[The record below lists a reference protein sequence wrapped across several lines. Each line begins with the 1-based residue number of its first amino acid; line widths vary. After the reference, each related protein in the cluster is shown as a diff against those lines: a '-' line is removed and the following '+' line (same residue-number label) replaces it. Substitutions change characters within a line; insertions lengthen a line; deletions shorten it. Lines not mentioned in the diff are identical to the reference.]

1 MKPPDLSNKMH
12 SLKLIPLA
20 LALFACSCVAPK
32 KPNTYNKA
40 EEKQIAAKPVVP
52 IYKYD
57 PSGPLPGHSNH
68 GEAFNAGPRQAA
80 YLIGGTGNVSF
91 PITTS
96 SPKAQKFFNQGVGQL
111 HGFWYL
117 EAERSFRQVLK
128 LDPGNPMAYWG
139 ITMANA
145 NNRKRAKEI
154 IGKAVANRDSVS
166 ERERMWIDATD
177 ASQKESSGKKRKAIL
192 LKAYQ
197 DISAKFP
204 DDLEAKAFL
213 ALQMYWNVKAK
224 KNYATIEKLI
234 ANILAKNPLHPCH
247 HYRIHL
253 WDYKDPKRAVP
264 SIGQCGQASPSIA
277 HMWHMPG
284 HILSRLKRYHDATWQ
299 QEASARVD
307 HANMMRDRVM
317 PDEIH
322 NFAHNNEWL
331 TRNLDYAGRVHH
343 AVTMAK
349 NMIELPRLP
358 RVKDDGTWTIAT
370 RSSHV
375 YGRRHLH
382 GLLAN
387 YELWDEILALK
398 DAHYLHPGTSAA
410 DKAKY
415 WRLVSSAYF
424 NTGQIDEGN
433 TMLAGMEKL
442 LAKQREG
449 KTKAGEAAAAKAR
462 KDNKKESD
470 VRKAKSS
477 AERNYN
483 TAITAL
489 ERGIA
494 EAKMHR
500 AFQAGNK
507 EEAKANFAKAGSFRN
522 DRKAVIQ
529 LRLGNT
535 AEAIKLAESAVKSGT
550 EQARPLAAQAYI
562 LHTAGK
568 PAEAKA
574 AIDHLRRIAPQLDL
588 DTECFARLAPLAKSL
603 NLPEDWRQAQP
614 AAKDM
619 GLRPDLDSLG
629 PFRWEPSAAPSW
641 TLPDRNNKEFSLAS
655 LRGKPVLLIFYLGK
669 GCLHCMEQLNKFDP
683 VADRFSGQD
692 ISIFAVS
699 SDTVTGLKDTFIGY
713 ADKDR
718 HFSFPLLSDPSL
730 GMFKA
735 YRAYDDFEKTPL
747 HGTFLI
753 DGNGKVRWQNISY
766 EPFMAPEF
774 LLEEAKRL
782 LSQP

>member
-1 MKPPDLSNKMH
+1 MMH
-12 SLKLIPLA
+12 YLKFAPLVMGL
-20 LALFACSCVAPK
+20 LACGCTTP
-32 KPNTYNKA
+32 
-40 EEKQIAAKPVVP
+40 EKSVYI
-52 IYKYD
+52 YD

-68 GEAFNAGPRQAA
+68 GDAFNAGPRQAA
-80 YLIGGTGNVSF
+80 YFIGGTGNVSF

-96 SPKAQKFFNQGVGQL
+96 SPEAQKFFNQGVGQL

-117 EAERSFRQVLK
+117 EAERSFRQVLT

-139 ITMANA
+139 IVMANA

-154 IGKAVANRDSVS
+154 IGKAMANRERVS
-166 ERERMWIDATD
+166 KREQMWIDATD
-177 ASQKESSGKKRKAIL
+177 AHQKESDGKKRKAIL
-192 LKAYQ
+192 LKAYH

-204 DDLEAKAFL
+204 NDLEAKAFL
-213 ALQMYWNVKAK
+213 ALQMYRNVKSK
-224 KNYATIEKLI
+224 KNYAAIEKLI
-234 ANILAKNPLHPCH
+234 ANILEKNPRHPCH

-253 WDYKDPKRAVP
+253 WDYKDPKQAVP

-307 HANMMRDRVM
+307 HANMMRDSVM

-358 RVKDDGTWTIAT
+358 SVKGEGTWTVST
-370 RSSHV
+370 RSSHA
-375 YGRRHLH
+375 YGRRHLN

-398 DAHYLHPGTSAA
+398 DTHYLRPGNSAA

-424 NTGQIDEGN
+424 NKDQLDEGN
-433 TMLAGMEKL
+433 TMLADMEKL
-442 LAKQREG
+442 LTKQREG
-449 KTKAGEAAAAKAR
+449 KTKAGEAAAAKA
-462 KDNKKESD
+462 KTEKKKESD
-470 VRKAKSS
+470 IRKAKSA

-507 EEAKANFAKAGSFRN
+507 DEAKANLAKAGSFRN

-535 AEAIKLAESAVKSGT
+535 AEAIKLAESAVKSGV

-562 LHTAGK
+562 LHAAGK

-574 AIDHLRRIAPQLDL
+574 AFDHLRRIAPQLDL
-588 DTECFARLAPLAKSL
+588 DTECFARLAPLARSL
-603 NLPEDWRQAQP
+603 NLPTDWRQAQP

-619 GLRPDLDSLG
+619 GLRPDLDALG
-629 PFRWEPSAAPSW
+629 PFRWEPSVAPSW
-641 TLPDRNNKEFSLAS
+641 TLADRNNKKFSLTS

-683 VADRFSGQD
+683 VADRFSRQG

-699 SDTVTGLKDTFIGY
+699 TDTMSGLKDTLIGY
-713 ADKDR
+713 DAKDR

-730 GMFKA
+730 EMFKA
-735 YRAYDDFEKTPL
+735 YRAYDDFEKIPL

-753 DGNGKVRWQNISY
+753 DGKGKIRWQNISY
-766 EPFMAPEF
+766 EPFKAPEF
-774 LLEEAKRL
+774 LLEEAERL

>member
-1 MKPPDLSNKMH
+1 MMH
-12 SLKLIPLA
+12 YLKFAPLVLGL
-20 LALFACSCVAPK
+20 LACGCTTP
-32 KPNTYNKA
+32 
-40 EEKQIAAKPVVP
+40 EKSVYI
-52 IYKYD
+52 YD

-68 GEAFNAGPRQAA
+68 GDAFNAGPRQAA
-80 YLIGGTGNVSF
+80 YFMGGTGNVSF

-96 SPKAQKFFNQGVGQL
+96 SPEAQKFFNQGVGQL

-117 EAERSFRQVLK
+117 EAERSFRQVLT

-139 ITMANA
+139 IVMANA

-154 IGKAVANRDSVS
+154 IGKAMANRERVS
-166 ERERMWIDATD
+166 KREQMWIDATD
-177 ASQKESSGKKRKAIL
+177 AHQKESDGKKRKAIL
-192 LKAYQ
+192 LKAYH

-204 DDLEAKAFL
+204 NDLEAQAFL
-213 ALQMYWNVKAK
+213 ALQMYRDVKSK
-224 KNYATIEKLI
+224 KNYAAIEKLI
-234 ANILAKNPLHPCH
+234 ANILAKNPRHPCH

-253 WDYKDPKRAVP
+253 WDHKDPKQAVP

-307 HANMMRDRVM
+307 HAHVIRDRVM

-331 TRNLDYAGRVHH
+331 TRNLDYAGRVRH

-358 RVKDDGTWTIAT
+358 SVKGDGTWTVST
-370 RSSHV
+370 RSSHA
-375 YGRRHLH
+375 YGRRHLNR
-382 GLLAN
+382 LLAN

-398 DAHYLHPGTSAA
+398 DTHYLRPGNSAA

-424 NTGQIDEGN
+424 NTDQIDEGN
-433 TMLAGMEKL
+433 TMLADMEKL
-442 LAKQREG
+442 LTKQREG
-449 KTKAGEAAAAKAR
+449 KIKAGEAAAAKA
-462 KDNKKESD
+462 KTEKKKESD
-470 VRKAKSS
+470 IRKAKSA
-477 AERNYN
+477 AERSYN

-500 AFQAGNK
+500 AFQAGNQ
-507 EEAKANFAKAGSFRN
+507 EEAKANLAKAGNFRT

-529 LRLGNT
+529 LHLGNT
-535 AEAIKLAESAVKSGT
+535 AEAIKLAESAVKSGV

-562 LHTAGK
+562 LHAAGK
-568 PAEAKA
+568 PAEAKTA
-574 AIDHLRRIAPQLDL
+574 FDHLRRIAPQLDL
-588 DTECFARLAPLAKSL
+588 NTECFARLAPLAKSL
-603 NLPEDWRQAQP
+603 NLPSDWRQAQP

-619 GLRPDLDSLG
+619 GRHPDLDALG

-641 TLPDRNNKEFSLAS
+641 TLADRNNKKFSLAS

-683 VADRFSGQD
+683 VADRFSRQG

-699 SDTVTGLKDTFIGY
+699 TDTVSGLKDTLIGY
-713 ADKDR
+713 DAKDR

-730 GMFKA
+730 EMFKT

-753 DGNGKVRWQNISY
+753 DGKGKIRWQNISY
-766 EPFMAPEF
+766 KPFMAPEF
-774 LLEEAKRL
+774 LLEEAERL